1 MLHLKRLNLLRETA
15 TRDETWPLASSI
27 ASWLMISG
35 MIIGCAV
42 LINNYVKDPN
52 TSTTLELQQSR
63 VPTTFVC
70 TCPYDCR
77 LLAFG
82 ASIQAANPTLRQP
95 MVVPFGQELILELE
109 ATSPQDFVAV
119 AANSVFRDTLGSLY
133 SGYCLDP
140 SRVYPYQI
148 LANNPNVT
156 IIGADCVPTA

>member
-15 TRDETWPLASSI
+15 TKDETWPLVSSLL
-27 ASWLMISG
+27 SWNMISG

-52 TSTTLELQQSR
+52 TSTTLEPQQSR
-63 VPTTFVC
+63 VSTTFVC

-82 ASIQAANPTLRQP
+82 AAIKAANPALQQP
-95 MVVPFGQELILELE
+95 LVVPFGQEHILELE
-109 ATSPQDFVAV
+109 TTSPQDFVAV

-140 SRVYPYQI
+140 SHVYPYQS

-156 IIGADCVPTA
+156 IIGAHCVPTA